1 MKGHRRMPS
10 IHGVQGRRK
19 KLAGKELEAALD
31 DWGKGEARL
40 EGDARAGILG
50 SKNAARVNGGEHS
63 AISGKG
69 REECAANVVTTKP
82 EKRKRGDGEMAG
94 KTKKIPKYWSPN
106 LNHWWAGEW
115 LGRNLPYWAVK
126 VLGAGK

>member
-1 MKGHRRMPS
+1 MKGHRRMTS
-10 IHGVQGRRK
+10 IHGVQGKRK

-31 DWGKGEARL
+31 DWGEREARL
-40 EGDARAGILG
+40 EGEARAGILG
-50 SKNAARVNGGEHS
+50 SKNAARVNGGGLFT
-63 AISGKG
+63 IPGKG

-94 KTKKIPKYWSPN
+94 KTKKIPKYWSAS
-106 LNHWWAGEW
+106 LNQWWTGEW

>member
-1 MKGHRRMPS
+1 MKGHRRMTS
-10 IHGVQGRRK
+10 IHGVQGGRK

-40 EGDARAGILG
+40 EGEARAGILG
-50 SKNAARVNGGEHS
+50 SKDAARVNSGRHS
-63 AISGKG
+63 AIPGKG
-69 REECAANVVTTKP
+69 REEWTANVVTTKP
-82 EKRKRGDGEMAG
+82 EKRKRCDGEMAG

-115 LGRNLPYWAVK
+115 LGRNLPHWAVK